1 MNFEN
6 FKKYFLTYGMFTIDF
21 SFKNDKRNK
30 IRIENYD
37 LKNKGRIII
46 NNTNKQMYTNCIDL
60 FNIKIINEKNIEQ
73 LWNELQID
81 FIDGFLLEEYL
92 EILENI
98 NINFIDNFYKYLIE
112 KTISKQELINILVEE
127 EYKGNLLLLAGT
139 NEMSNIDISNFDII
153 IHVPYI
159 NRVYNIKSENNDIV
173 INVHTTYIEQLKI
186 DVKKK
191 KNYKVGRM
199 ITSYKDKCLKNK
211 SQKYKELLQYEKID
225 NSSYFGIFV
234 GIIMFLSFDFI
245 IVTITNVKELPFLW
259 IIAILLF
266 ILLWMIFL
274 KISKYRRKKQED
286 FRNKYFPKNTYN
298 KNNQINPVILEKYNQ
313 DFNSL
318 FNKIKDK
325 IPDIKIVNYGIEH
338 NEIDISLS
346 KNNKEL
352 FLVFSNKYL
361 SIYDEDEN
369 ESYYLFDKYT
379 FEELEDEI
387 TDFAYKYFIE
397 I

>member
-1 MNFEN
+1 
-6 FKKYFLTYGMFTIDF
+6 MFTIDF

-46 NNTNKQMYTNCIDL
+46 NNTNKQMYTNCID
-60 FNIKIINEKNIEQ
+60 
-73 LWNELQID
+73 
-81 FIDGFLLEEYL
+81 
-92 EILENI
+92 
-98 NINFIDNFYKYLIE
+98 
-112 KTISKQELINILVEE
+112 
-127 EYKGNLLLLAGT
+127 
-139 NEMSNIDISNFDII
+139 
-153 IHVPYI
+153 
-159 NRVYNIKSENNDIV
+159 
-173 INVHTTYIEQLKI
+173 
-186 DVKKK
+186 
-191 KNYKVGRM
+191 
-199 ITSYKDKCLKNK
+199 
-211 SQKYKELLQYEKID
+211 
-225 NSSYFGIFV
+225 
-234 GIIMFLSFDFI
+234 
-245 IVTITNVKELPFLW
+245 
-259 IIAILLF
+259 
-266 ILLWMIFL
+266 
-274 KISKYRRKKQED
+274 
-286 FRNKYFPKNTYN
+286 
-298 KNNQINPVILEKYNQ
+298 
-313 DFNSL
+313 L

>member
-1 MNFEN
+1 
-6 FKKYFLTYGMFTIDF
+6 MFTIDF

-60 FNIKIINEKNIEQ
+60 FN
-73 LWNELQID
+73 
-81 FIDGFLLEEYL
+81 
-92 EILENI
+92 
-98 NINFIDNFYKYLIE
+98 
-112 KTISKQELINILVEE
+112 
-127 EYKGNLLLLAGT
+127 
-139 NEMSNIDISNFDII
+139 
-153 IHVPYI
+153 
-159 NRVYNIKSENNDIV
+159 
-173 INVHTTYIEQLKI
+173 
-186 DVKKK
+186 
-191 KNYKVGRM
+191 
-199 ITSYKDKCLKNK
+199 
-211 SQKYKELLQYEKID
+211 
-225 NSSYFGIFV
+225 
-234 GIIMFLSFDFI
+234 
-245 IVTITNVKELPFLW
+245 
-259 IIAILLF
+259 
-266 ILLWMIFL
+266 
-274 KISKYRRKKQED
+274 
-286 FRNKYFPKNTYN
+286 
-298 KNNQINPVILEKYNQ
+298 
-313 DFNSL
+313 
-318 FNKIKDK
+318 KIKDK

-352 FLVFSNKYL
+352 FLIFSNKYL

>member
-1 MNFEN
+1 
-6 FKKYFLTYGMFTIDF
+6 MFTIDF

-46 NNTNKQMYTNCIDL
+46 NNTNKQVYTNCID
-60 FNIKIINEKNIEQ
+60 
-73 LWNELQID
+73 
-81 FIDGFLLEEYL
+81 
-92 EILENI
+92 
-98 NINFIDNFYKYLIE
+98 
-112 KTISKQELINILVEE
+112 
-127 EYKGNLLLLAGT
+127 
-139 NEMSNIDISNFDII
+139 
-153 IHVPYI
+153 
-159 NRVYNIKSENNDIV
+159 
-173 INVHTTYIEQLKI
+173 
-186 DVKKK
+186 
-191 KNYKVGRM
+191 
-199 ITSYKDKCLKNK
+199 
-211 SQKYKELLQYEKID
+211 
-225 NSSYFGIFV
+225 
-234 GIIMFLSFDFI
+234 
-245 IVTITNVKELPFLW
+245 
-259 IIAILLF
+259 
-266 ILLWMIFL
+266 
-274 KISKYRRKKQED
+274 
-286 FRNKYFPKNTYN
+286 
-298 KNNQINPVILEKYNQ
+298 
-313 DFNSL
+313 L

-387 TDFAYKYFIE
+387 TDFAHKYFIE